1 MVRAKVTADLARA
14 RKWAPH
20 ITSLPPVLADRKL
33 CEYTR
38 VLQLTALEQRVYAT
52 IEAERA
58 PPEPVGLF
66 KKGLAWL
73 LMAVLTLFPMCVPM
87 PPAAARRC
95 RPPLPPAAAARRPH
109 AAAHHCHPHA
119 CLGIARS
126 ARAFASVF

>member
-1 MVRAKVTADLARA
+1 MVRAKVTADLASA
-14 RKWAPH
+14 RNWAPH
-20 ITSLPPVLADRKL
+20 ITSLPPALADRKL

-87 PPAAARRC
+87 PP
-95 RPPLPPAAAARRPH
+95 PPPAAAARRYRPPLQPAGRTPPPTT
-109 AAAHHCHPHA
+109 AARTPVSASLA
-119 CLGIARS
+119 
-126 ARAFASVF
+126 ARAHSRQFF